1 MKNGRNEKEEE
12 RRKENQNINLVVT
25 SNLSACIF
33 NTERSKTKGVWWM
46 PWDVEAMK
54 DVA

>member
-1 MKNGRNEKEEE
+1 LAKGGARP
-12 RRKENQNINLVVT
+12 
-25 SNLSACIF
+25 
-33 NTERSKTKGVWWM
+33 KGVWWM